1 MNYPCNHPRSRSL
14 AGLAFL
20 LTTCAPEPPDL
31 PPTAVIPTPEQVAYQ
46 EMEFLGFVHFSMNTF
61 TDREWGFGD
70 EPAELFDPTELDTD
84 QWARVAAAVGMG
96 ELILTA
102 KHHDGFTLWPSA
114 FSHHSVAEGPWRG
127 GRGDVVAEL
136 VESARRHNLEV
147 GLYLSPWDRNH
158 PEYGREDYLEA
169 YRGQLTELLTRYG
182 RINEIWVD
190 GANGGTG
197 YYGGANEERRIDR
210 RTYYR
215 WPETVS
221 VVKALQPH
229 TLIFSDAGPDIRW
242 IGNERGFAGETNWS
256 TIDTDSVVIGEAD
269 TEYLNTGDPHGHQWV
284 VPLCDT
290 SIRPGWF
297 YHADQDGQ
305 VKSPQELVDLYYR
318 SVGRNCVLL
327 LNVPP
332 DRRGRFHETDVAALR
347 EFRRIL
353 DETFATNLVAGAGAD
368 ANNVRHGHL
377 KFWPTHL
384 VDGDPATYWATDDDR
399 RSAVLELHLST
410 EATFDRILLQEPIHL
425 GQRISSFAVEALVD
439 GEWLEVGRGTT
450 VGYKRILRVPAVT
463 TSHLRLIVEDALAPP
478 TLSEFGLYRASEG
491 EGWTGE
497 GQTGAG

>member
-1 MNYPCNHPRSRSL
+1 
-14 AGLAFL
+14 
-20 LTTCAPEPPDL
+20 
-31 PPTAVIPTPEQVAYQ
+31 
-46 EMEFLGFVHFSMNTF
+46 
-61 TDREWGFGD
+61 
-70 EPAELFDPTELDTD
+70 
-84 QWARVAAAVGMG
+84 
-96 ELILTA
+96 
-102 KHHDGFTLWPSA
+102 
-114 FSHHSVAEGPWRG
+114 
-127 GRGDVVAEL
+127 
-136 VESARRHNLEV
+136 
-147 GLYLSPWDRNH
+147 
-158 PEYGREDYLEA
+158 
-169 YRGQLTELLTRYG
+169 
-182 RINEIWVD
+182 
-190 GANGGTG
+190 
-197 YYGGANEERRIDR
+197 
-210 RTYYR
+210 
-215 WPETVS
+215 
-221 VVKALQPH
+221 
-229 TLIFSDAGPDIRW
+229 
-242 IGNERGFAGETNWS
+242 
-256 TIDTDSVVIGEAD
+256 
-269 TEYLNTGDPHGHQWV
+269 
-284 VPLCDT
+284 
-290 SIRPGWF
+290 
-297 YHADQDGQ
+297 
-305 VKSPQELVDLYYR
+305 VDLYYR